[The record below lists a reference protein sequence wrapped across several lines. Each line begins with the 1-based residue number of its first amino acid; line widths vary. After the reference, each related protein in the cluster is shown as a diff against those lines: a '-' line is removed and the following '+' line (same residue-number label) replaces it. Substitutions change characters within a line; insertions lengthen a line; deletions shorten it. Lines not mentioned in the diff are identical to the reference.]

1 VGFRFFIDINNPLD
15 NTDVGYIYNKKNTMK
30 KELIDLIL
38 KDYKNGIGSTTLS
51 KKYNVGKQ
59 KILKLLNDSQLIR
72 KKDRCKKL
80 NIIKEEEFYIIE
92 KICPTCN
99 TKSFIKTKESTTTC
113 RNYYNTIKRGGNCK
127 KCSLDLQKGIGNPF
141 YGKKHTTETKTN
153 ISKSRK
159 GKAMGESN
167 SMAKYENR
175 KKLSESLKKSWGS
188 GNLEETRKKMSDTLK
203 NTRRSGKLKSVIKS
217 KKETEIFNHLT
228 KMGYKVTSSY
238 KIDTKI
244 CDIYIPK
251 LNLIIEYFGDYWH
264 CNPNKYSEEY
274 INKKKNLSAKEI
286 WEYDKMKLELIK
298 SYGYNVEVI
307 WENELKLNNQ
317 KLLTIIKKYDSK

>member
-1 VGFRFFIDINNPLD
+1 
-15 NTDVGYIYNKKNTMK
+15 MK
-30 KELIDLIL
+30 KEIINLIL
-38 KDYKNGIGSTTLS
+38 EDYKKGIGSTTLS
-51 KKYNVGKQ
+51 KKYNIGKQ
-59 KILKLLNDSQLIR
+59 KILKLLNEFQLIR

-80 NIIKEEEFYIIE
+80 NIIREGELFIIE
-92 KICPTCN
+92 KTCPICN
-99 TKSFIKTKESTTTC
+99 NKSFIKTKSSTTTC

-127 KCSLDLQKGIGNPF
+127 TCSLELQKGEGNSF
-141 YGKKHTTETKTN
+141 FGKKHSKKTKDK
-153 ISKSRK
+153 IAQSRK
-159 GKAMGESN
+159 GKAMGKDNAMSN
-167 SMAKYENR
+167 HEHR
-175 KKLSESLKKSWGS
+175 KKLSESLKKSWSS
-188 GNLEETRKKMSDTLK
+188 GKLEETRKKMSDTLK
-203 NTRRSGKLKSVIKS
+203 NTRRSGKIKSVNKS
-217 KKETEIFNHLT
+217 KKETEIYNHLT
-228 KMGYKVTSSY
+228 KLGYKVTPSY

-251 LNLIIEYFGDYWH
+251 LNLVIEYFGDYWH

-286 WEYDKMKLELIK
+286 WEYDKTKLELIK